1 MSGVAGGEGTAPAER
16 DGTKAALTPEAYKEA
31 LQSRRKAMTE
41 AISGLAKARG
51 LKALDQRVG
60 KAEETLTSAAEA
72 LAAITPPEDVRA
84 QHDAYVASLRDVATE
99 LGSTAGKVGARDLCT
114 SSAVLA
120 DLGDKLAAL
129 DKAGRALQ
137 AAGDYPADVVN
148 VKAGER
154 RTRRLRN
161 GAFVRKGGTLD
172 GRSSLE
178 IDNGGNLDA
187 VVTALRGGSKVFSVY
202 VRKKAT
208 FKVKGVRDGKYK
220 IYFTHGTDWDGK
232 TGAFTRNC
240 SFERFEKTVT
250 FKTTYTAT
258 QILWHDWRLTLHAIS
273 GGNAR
278 TTQVDPDDFPG

>member
-1 MSGVAGGEGTAPAER
+1 MSGVAGGDGTAS
-16 DGTKAALTPEAYKEA
+16 DGGESKAALTPEAYKEE
-31 LQSRRKAMTE
+31 LQSRRKAMTD
-41 AISGLAKARG
+41 AITGLAKARG
-51 LKALDQRVG
+51 LKALGQRVD
-60 KAEETLTSAAEA
+60 KAEETLSGAAEA

-84 QHDAYVASLRDVATE
+84 QHEAYVAGLRDVATG

-120 DLGDKLAAL
+120 DLRDKLAAL

-137 AAGDYPADVVN
+137 TAGDYPADVVN

-172 GRSSLE
+172 GRSTLE
-178 IDNGGNLDA
+178 IDNGGDLDA

-208 FKVKGVRDGKYK
+208 FKVKGVRDGNYK

-232 TGAFTRNC
+232 TGAFTRDC
-240 SFERFEKTVT
+240 SFERFEKTVK